1 MKLILPML
9 FCLISSF
16 IPLRHVASNRR
27 LRRIATQHTPRI
39 PHRSCAIM
47 ILFISMCVAADPNF
61 LLSDHRQ
68 IHRRH
73 RRTMLRI
80 HTSKVSRKVGHRTRI
95 FLYFS
100 QKCILFIWM
109 SQLSIIMW
117 IPYHV
122 IKRLE
127 YSMKIHFKCTRC
139 PAEIVSADT
148 IDEIGNILDERFRG
162 ICM

>member
-27 LRRIATQHTPRI
+27 LRRIATQHTLRI

-47 ILFISMCVAADPNF
+47 ILFISMCAADPNF
-61 LLSDHRQ
+61 LLSDHPQ

-100 QKCILFIWM
+100 RKCILFIRM
-109 SQLSIIMW
+109 FQLSIIM
-117 IPYHV
+117 
-122 IKRLE
+122 
-127 YSMKIHFKCTRC
+127 
-139 PAEIVSADT
+139 
-148 IDEIGNILDERFRG
+148 
-162 ICM
+162 